1 MIGVTGAMQY
11 VCAGCACNG
20 KFKLIDT
27 AKVAPFRK
35 IRNAF
40 DELLQAAPTL
50 QRVRF
55 RTMFPLRITIPTW
68 FVPSRRGSS
77 R

>member
-1 MIGVTGAMQY
+1 MQY
-11 VCAGCACNG
+11 VRARGAGDG

-50 QRVRF
+50 QRVRL
-55 RTMFPLRITIPTW
+55 RTIFPLRITMPTW
-68 FVPSRRGSS
+68 FVPKRRGSS